1 MIRLFA
7 SCDFRNIG
15 ISALRSQIR
24 ACGAAIVRPGEKMMT
39 TAAATPLQVKGG
51 AFLIEDRLPN
61 EIFTAEDLNEEH
73 LAIARTVDQ
82 FWTSEVEPHLD
93 AIRQQTPGVA
103 LSVLRKAAEL
113 GLAAIPIPE
122 KFGGMEMDLPSV
134 MIAGEHLARDASYG
148 SWHSSHTGIGT
159 LPVLFFGN
167 EEQQRRYLPK
177 LAKVELLAA
186 YALTEPL
193 AGSDALAVRTRAD
206 LSADGKY
213 YVLNGQKMWITNGG
227 AADLFTVFAKVGG
240 EKFTAFL
247 VERSFPG
254 VTSGAEE
261 HKMGIKG
268 SSTTAVFFDNVRVP
282 VENLLGE
289 IGRGHIIAF
298 NILNIGRLKLGP
310 GAVGGAKNVLAIC
323 LKYAKERKAFGSAI
337 AEFGAIQHK
346 LAEMAIRTFA
356 VESMVWRVVGL
367 IESQLAQSAHDHD
380 KDKHADSQT
389 ELKAVEEYAT
399 ECSMIKV
406 YASEMLDYV
415 VDEGVQIH
423 GGYGYHQ
430 DYAVERAYRDSRI
443 NRIFEGTNE
452 INRLLITGMLLKR
465 AARGQLALIPAV
477 QAVLNETV
485 KEATGAAGADEEARL
500 VQGAKKIALSTI
512 GIAYHKYGVE
522 LEKQQEIV
530 MNISDIVMEVFAM
543 ESSLLRSRKLA
554 ASGQGTNA
562 ANMCAVFLREAM
574 DRVEVSA
581 RNVVG
586 ACSSGPALREN
597 MATLRGFANYDPLD
611 GVALRRNI
619 AGRLLAAGRYT
630 V

>member
-1 MIRLFA
+1 
-7 SCDFRNIG
+7 
-15 ISALRSQIR
+15 
-24 ACGAAIVRPGEKMMT
+24 MT

-51 AFLIEDRLPN
+51 AFLIEDRSPN

-82 FWTSEVEPHLD
+82 FWTNEVEPHLE

-167 EEQQRRYLPK
+167 EEQQRRYLPQ

-206 LSADGKY
+206 LSADGTY

-268 SSTTAVFFDNVRVP
+268 SSTTAVYFDNVRVP

-367 IESQLAQSAHDHD
+367 IESQLAQSAHD
-380 KDKHADSQT
+380 KDKQADSQT
-389 ELKAVEEYAT
+389 ELKAVEEYAA

-485 KEATGAAGADEEARL
+485 KETTGSAGADEEARL
-500 VQGAKKIALSTI
+500 VRSAKKTALFMI
-512 GIAYHKYGVE
+512 GIAYHKYGAE

-554 ASGQGTNA
+554 ASGKGTNA
-562 ANMCAVFLREAM
+562 ADMCAVFLREAM
-574 DRVEVSA
+574 DRVEVSG
-581 RNVVG
+581 RNVIG
-586 ACSSGPALREN
+586 ACSAGHALREN

-619 AGRLLAAGRYT
+619 AGRLLAAARYT

>member
-1 MIRLFA
+1 
-7 SCDFRNIG
+7 
-15 ISALRSQIR
+15 
-24 ACGAAIVRPGEKMMT
+24 MMT

-51 AFLIEDRLPN
+51 AFLIEDRSPN

-82 FWTSEVEPHLD
+82 FWTNDVEPHLE

-122 KFGGMEMDLPSV
+122 EFGGMEMDLPSV
-134 MIAGEHLARDASYG
+134 MIVGEHLARDASYG

-167 EEQQRRYLPK
+167 EEQKRRYLPR

-193 AGSDALAVRTRAD
+193 AGSDALAARTRAD

-268 SSTTAVFFDNVRVP
+268 SSTTAVYFDNVKVP
-282 VENLLGE
+282 VENVLGE

-310 GAVGGAKNVLAIC
+310 GAVGGAKNVLALC

-337 AEFGAIQHK
+337 AEFGAIRYK

-367 IESQLAQSAHDHD
+367 IENQLAQSAHD

-389 ELKAVEEYAT
+389 ELKAVEEYAA

-465 AARGQLALIPAV
+465 AARGQLDLISAV
-477 QAVLNETV
+477 QAVVDGPGNG
-485 KEATGAAGADEEARL
+485 ATASASTDKDKNDKDEDARL
-500 VQGAKKIALSTI
+500 VQSAKKIALFVI
-512 GIAYHKYGVE
+512 GIAYQKYGAE

-554 ASGQGTNA
+554 ASGKGTNA
-562 ANMCAVFLREAM
+562 GNMCAVFLREAM

-581 RNVVG
+581 RNVIG
-586 ACSSGPALREN
+586 ACSAGDSLREN
-597 MATLRGFANYDPLD
+597 MAILRGFANYDPLD

-619 AGRLLAAGRYT
+619 AGRLLAAARYT

>member
-1 MIRLFA
+1 
-7 SCDFRNIG
+7 
-15 ISALRSQIR
+15 
-24 ACGAAIVRPGEKMMT
+24 MT
-39 TAAATPLQVKGG
+39 TAVATPLQAKGG
-51 AFLIEDRLPN
+51 AFLIEDRAPN

-82 FWTSEVEPHLD
+82 FWTNDVEPHLE
-93 AIRQQTPGVA
+93 AIRKQTPGVA
-103 LSVLRKAAEL
+103 LNVLRKAAEL

-122 KFGGMEMDLPSV
+122 EFGGMAMDLPSV
-134 MIAGEHLARDASYG
+134 MIAGEHLAKDASYG

-167 EEQQRRYLPK
+167 EEQKRKYLPQ

-268 SSTTAVFFDNVRVP
+268 SSTTAVYFDNVRVP
-282 VENLLGE
+282 VENVLGE

-337 AEFGAIQHK
+337 AEFGAIRHK

-367 IESQLAQSAHDHD
+367 IESQLAQSTHE
-380 KDKHADSQT
+380 KHADSQT
-389 ELKAVEEYAT
+389 ELKAVEEYAA

-465 AARGQLALIPAV
+465 AARGQLGLISAV
-477 QAVLNETV
+477 QSVLSRTV
-485 KEATGAAGADEEARL
+485 KGEADADEETRL
-500 VQGAKKIALSTI
+500 VHNAKNIALFAI
-512 GIAYHKYGVE
+512 GIAYKKYGTE
-522 LEKQQEIV
+522 LEKQQEVV

-554 ASGQGTNA
+554 ASGAGTNA
-562 ANMCAVFLREAM
+562 ADMCAVFLREAM
-574 DRVEVSA
+574 DRVEMSA
-581 RNVVG
+581 RNVIG
-586 ACSSGPALREN
+586 ACSAGNVREN
-597 MATLRGFANYDPLD
+597 MSTLRGFANYDVVD
-611 GVALRRNI
+611 AIAMRRNI
-619 AGRLLAAGRYT
+619 AGRILAAGCYT

>member
-1 MIRLFA
+1 
-7 SCDFRNIG
+7 
-15 ISALRSQIR
+15 
-24 ACGAAIVRPGEKMMT
+24 MMT
-39 TAAATPLQVKGG
+39 TAAATPTQVKGG
-51 AFLIEDRLPN
+51 AFLIEDRSPN

-82 FWTSEVEPHLD
+82 FWTNEVEPHLD
-93 AIRQQTPGVA
+93 AIRRQTPGVA

-167 EEQQRRYLPK
+167 EEQKRRYLPQ

-268 SSTTAVFFDNVRVP
+268 SSTTAVFFDNVKVP

-323 LKYAKERKAFGSAI
+323 LKYAKERKAFGSSI

-346 LAEMAIRTFA
+346 LAEMSIRTFA

-367 IESQLAQSAHDHD
+367 IESQLAQSAHDRDHK

-389 ELKAVEEYAT
+389 ELKAVEEYAA

-477 QAVLNETV
+477 QAVLHETVNET
-485 KEATGAAGADEEARL
+485 TGSAGADEESRL
-500 VQGAKKIALSTI
+500 VRNAKKIALSMI
-512 GIAYHKYGVE
+512 GIAFQKYGAE
-522 LEKQQEIV
+522 LEKQQETV

-554 ASGQGTNA
+554 ASGAGTNA
-562 ANMCAVFLREAM
+562 ADMSAVFLREAM

-581 RNVVG
+581 RNVIG
-586 ACSSGPALREN
+586 ACSAGHSLAGN

>member
-1 MIRLFA
+1 
-7 SCDFRNIG
+7 
-15 ISALRSQIR
+15 
-24 ACGAAIVRPGEKMMT
+24 MT

-51 AFLIEDRLPN
+51 AFLIEDRSPS

-82 FWTSEVEPHLD
+82 FWTNDVEPHLE
-93 AIRQQTPGVA
+93 AIRQQSPGVA

-167 EEQQRRYLPK
+167 EEQKRRYLPK

-213 YVLNGQKMWITNGG
+213 YILNGQKMWITNGG

-268 SSTTAVFFDNVRVP
+268 SSTTAVYFDNVRIP
-282 VENLLGE
+282 VENVLGE

-367 IESQLAQSAHDHD
+367 IESQLAHSAH
-380 KDKHADSQT
+380 DKHADSQT
-389 ELKAVEEYAT
+389 ELKAVEEYAA

-485 KEATGAAGADEEARL
+485 KETTGSASADEEARL
-500 VQGAKKIALSTI
+500 VRSAKKIALFMI
-512 GIAYHKYGVE
+512 GIAYQKHGAE
-522 LEKQQEIV
+522 LEKQQEVV

-543 ESSLLRSRKLA
+543 ESTLLRSRKLA
-554 ASGQGTNA
+554 APGAGTNA
-562 ANMCAVFLREAM
+562 ADMCAAFLREGL

-581 RNVVG
+581 RNIIG
-586 ACSSGPALREN
+586 ACSADTTQREN
-597 MATLRGFANYDPLD
+597 MATLRSFANYDPLN
-611 GVALRRNI
+611 GVTLRRDI